1 MIHVAVMGYGTI
13 GSGVVEILEKN
24 RETITK
30 RTGDTVNVKYVLD
43 LREFPGTPVEN
54 KIVHDFSVIENDPEV
69 TMVIETMGGLNPA
82 YPFYFNICIFL
93 LGLALL
99 SFSKDLK
106 REKH

>member
-69 TMVIETMGGLNPA
+69 TMVIETMESTWPPPTRRWLQHTEQ
-82 YPFYFNICIFL
+82 
-93 LGLALL
+93 
-99 SFSKDLK
+99 SS
-106 REKH
+106 

>member
-24 RETITK
+24 RENITK

-54 KIVHDFSVIENDPEV
+54 KIVHDFRSLRMILRLPW
-69 TMVIETMGGLNPA
+69 
-82 YPFYFNICIFL
+82 
-93 LGLALL
+93 
-99 SFSKDLK
+99 
-106 REKH
+106 